1 MLLVYAIKYLLNNE
15 ATQNAKILL
24 VVFTHSLIELCKAE
38 LAELNITNVK
48 IVTMYEFLKTKRKYD
63 YIFCDEVQDLT
74 SRILIKMKDQT
85 RYMLIVAGDSN
96 QSIYSKDPQ
105 YQEAVVIPEKIT
117 QLIDSEDWG
126 LLYVYRLTRSI
137 ITAIQKM
144 IPSMNIFSAKRYML
158 KRDTQI
164 RLCKAEFVD
173 QEVEYIMREARKFVN
188 RNQSCAIFGDESVDE
203 LADGIGEEPNTELDL
218 IRE

>member
-1 MLLVYAIKYLLNNE
+1 
-15 ATQNAKILL
+15 
-24 VVFTHSLIELCKAE
+24 
-38 LAELNITNVK
+38 
-48 IVTMYEFLKTKRKYD
+48 
-63 YIFCDEVQDLT
+63 
-74 SRILIKMKDQT
+74 MKDQT

-164 RLCKAEFVD
+164 RLCKAEFLFVFKNS
-173 QEVEYIMREARKFVN
+173 YIVTIFTFVIFN
-188 RNQSCAIFGDESVDE
+188 SASSALQSSINE
-203 LADGIGEEPNTELDL
+203 
-218 IRE
+218 